1 MTQEILKIENL
12 SVSFQYKDSRP
23 ATFAV
28 RDISFTI
35 NQGDVLAL
43 VGESGCGKSVTAYSI
58 MRIEHLI
65 GAQRDAG
72 KIIFST
78 GQSSSIDITKLSE
91 NDCKQFRGNKFSY
104 IPQDPLMSL
113 NPVLTIGEQLVE
125 VMLAHTKINR
135 KQAIERA
142 LDLLN
147 LVGISDCKRRIQS
160 FPHQLSGGLR
170 QRVLIAMALACKPVL
185 LIADEPTTAL
195 DVTIQAQVL
204 DLLIKLKQQE
214 NMTIL
219 FITHDLA
226 IVSQICNRV
235 VVMYAGQI
243 MEEAPVS
250 ELFGNPLHPYTIGLL
265 RGRPMIDKKTDRL
278 YSIPGQPPDLSQ
290 LITGCP
296 FAPRCDKKM
305 EICTQPAQNI
315 LVKEDHRVNC
325 HLYD

>member
-265 RGRPMIDKKTDRL
+265 RGRPMIDKKL
-278 YSIPGQPPDLSQ
+278 IGYIQFPDNHQ
-290 LITGCP
+290 I
-296 FAPRCDKKM
+296 
-305 EICTQPAQNI
+305 
-315 LVKEDHRVNC
+315 
-325 HLYD
+325 